1 MNVAVARC
9 VAEAML
15 PTRHGDF
22 RIALYDAGGVE
33 TIALVHGTLTGDAPL
48 VRLHSECVTGDTL
61 GSLRCD
67 CGEQLDAALA
77 LIGRTGGVLLYLPQ
91 EGRGIGIANKVRA
104 YALQDRGLDTVEA
117 NEALGLPVDARE
129 YRSAAA
135 VLRAL
140 GLRRVRLITNNPAK
154 QRDLEAENL
163 VVVERVPLEARPN
176 LINLRYLETKAA
188 RMGHLI
194 LGREEGEAA
203 S

>member
-1 MNVAVARC
+1 VNVAVARC

-154 QRDLEAENL
+154 QRDLEAENV
-163 VVVERVPLEARPN
+163 VVVERVPRGPNGKADYAWARD
-176 LINLRYLETKAA
+176 TA
-188 RMGHLI
+188 RSR
-194 LGREEGEAA
+194 LGD
-203 S
+203 